1 MYNEIVRIIEAG
13 MALDTKKV
21 QSYAK
26 LLAEN
31 LQKSGDIGFA
41 DKISRILSD
50 RRQSLA
56 TLDSLGAKPVDGE
69 SRLDIVDVSYPTC
82 VEDDYVFGEDVEKM
96 IASMIA
102 SYARREELLRAGV
115 GNYNT
120 LLLYGPP
127 GCGKTSL
134 ANLIASRMGL
144 PLVTARL
151 DTLVSSLLGST
162 AKNIRK
168 VFEFASR
175 KRCVLFLDE
184 FDAIAKMRDDRN
196 ELGELKRVVNGLLQ
210 EIDIFSPESVLV
222 AATNHHKML
231 DPAVWRRFG
240 LVFKVGLPDEEQTIR
255 LFLRLVEGRNGEGL
269 SSKKHISYLKSE
281 FKGCSHSAI
290 TTIVRNAI
298 KESVLSGHTS
308 LDYVDVLK
316 AIYIYKNHS
325 ISNEDEFVAYLLT
338 NGVTTRKLFTDLG
351 YKTRRVR
358 EISKDLNNEKHPNQA
373 C

>member
-13 MALDTKKV
+13 MALDSKKV

-31 LQKSGDIGFA
+31 LQRSGDVGFSN
-41 DKISRILSD
+41 KISRILLD

-56 TLDSLGAKPVDGE
+56 TLDSLGAKPVDEE
-69 SRLDIVDVSYPTC
+69 SRLDIVDVSCPTC

-127 GCGKTSL
+127 GCGKTSV

-144 PLVTARL
+144 PLVTVRL

-210 EIDIFSPESVLV
+210 EIDMFSPESVLV
-222 AATNHHKML
+222 AATNHHAML

-240 LVFKVGLPDEEQTIR
+240 IVFKVNLPDEGQIAR
-255 LFLRLVEGRNGEGL
+255 LFLRLVEGRQGKDL
-269 SSKKHISYLKSE
+269 VSKKHMSYLKSE

-298 KESVLSGHTS
+298 KESVLARRNDI
-308 LDYVDVLK
+308 DYVDVLK

-325 ISNEDEFVAYLLT
+325 ISNEDDFVAYLLSK
-338 NGVTTRKLFTDLG
+338 GVTTRKLFTDLG
-351 YKTRRVR
+351 FKTRSVR
-358 EISKDLNNEKHPNQA
+358 EISKDLNNEKHPDQA